1 MKGSEFAATVGKQS
15 LQAWESA
22 AFDLE
27 KSGANIRPIFVPVP
41 LAHKDGRTAVIDV
54 ATDYF
59 SVGEEG
65 DFIRLPLLPVTA
77 QKIGNL
83 TGLLM
88 PTPMLVY
95 RIWQAAIKLK
105 RQSIAAL
112 GESNKGPNF
121 AQYVKHNAAIQ
132 EQISGTPRSTL
143 LSGHKKDIV
152 VSNLMKPGHVVIF
165 GWYKPAPDV
174 FNDGTPWTTP
184 DRQPQQAHSNEHGL
198 LRRLLTRRSL
208 PVTAH
213 DHRGQGCRN
222 GEGLHRQRPF
232 RFRIQRRS
240 GPQAAIPGTLSCG
253 RPRPHRLERSLS
265 TTHHTRLRGRGYR
278 SSHRTEPRVTL

>member
-184 DRQPQQAHSNEHGL
+184 DRQPQQAHSNEHGDFYVDYSHGVRFL
-198 LRRLLTRRSL
+198 SPLMTIEGKDVETEKVFTDSDLSGFVSNEGPVRKPRYPAPFPAGGPDPIASNALFQPLTTPGYADVGTEVLIELS
-208 PVTAH
+208 
-213 DHRGQGCRN
+213 RG
-222 GEGLHRQRPF
+222 
-232 RFRIQRRS
+232 
-240 GPQAAIPGTLSCG
+240 
-253 RPRPHRLERSLS
+253 
-265 TTHHTRLRGRGYR
+265 
-278 SSHRTEPRVTL
+278 